1 MLTSAMSL
9 IKRAGSIGLG
19 ALRASSGPALG
30 AGSST
35 TSRVTQGVATPNRLT
50 TPPAAPVEVMA
61 TPLARRTV
69 TVGPTI
75 AGERSASTVAK
86 TPLEIRFFT
95 KVGHEALVR
104 RAQAGDAKSI
114 QGFLDRC
121 EVFRRDHQASSPG
134 LARDA
139 DEHIRLAA
147 SAQHEALVAVV
158 QGRIVGMAITHPQG
172 QPGQRPV
179 DSNLLAAQGLE
190 AARVGVSHMLVEP
203 QARGQ
208 GIGKVLKQAQVR
220 GARDAGYDAVVGET
234 VSPTMMALAERIG
247 GQVQGERM
255 SGLTVVRTNRETK
268 ED

>member
-9 IKRAGSIGLG
+9 IKRAGAIGLG
-19 ALRASSGPALG
+19 VLRASGSPTLAAGARATSRVALG
-30 AGSST
+30 A
-35 TSRVTQGVATPNRLT
+35 VTQSRLT
-50 TPPAAPVEVMA
+50 PPLAAPGA

-69 TVGPTI
+69 VAVPSG
-75 AGERSASTVAK
+75 AGERSASTGAK
-86 TPLEIRFFT
+86 APLEIRFFT
-95 KVGHEALVR
+95 KVGHEAVVR
-104 RAQAGDAKSI
+104 RAQAGDAKAI

-121 EVFRRDHQASSPG
+121 EVFLRDHQASSPG

-139 DEHIRLAA
+139 DDHIRLAA

-179 DSNLLAAQGLE
+179 DPNLLAAQGLK

-220 GARDAGYDAVVGET
+220 GAGDAGYDAVVGET
-234 VSPTMMALAERIG
+234 ISPTMMALAERIG

-255 SGLTVVRTNRETK
+255 TGLTVVRTNRETK